1 MVSPEILRGIVWM
14 ILAALLYASAGGV
27 VRLLSPHYSTFELV
41 FFRNLVGLVVLVP
54 LMLRVGRAGLA
65 TRRIGM
71 HTTRTLFSWIGTMA
85 LFYALARMP
94 IADVGALIFT
104 QPLMSIVLAILVLGQ
119 AASTKSW
126 IACLIG
132 FAGAL
137 VILRPG
143 FSEVSFAAVV
153 ALVSAFTYACA
164 TTAIKSL
171 TETESIVAIT
181 LYVNLM
187 MLPLSAVAAAFDWK
201 TPSPADLPALFA
213 LGLLYTG
220 AQYAIAKGIAAA
232 DARIMQPFDF
242 LRLPFA
248 ALIGWLL
255 FRELPDG
262 WTWAG
267 ALIIFLASTY
277 ALRIEAGSRA
287 RPAG

>member
-1 MVSPEILRGIVWM
+1 MSF
-14 ILAALLYASAGGV
+14 AALLYASAGGV

-41 FFRNLVGLVVLVP
+41 FFRNLVGLIVLVP
-54 LMLRVGRAGLA
+54 MMLRVGMAGLA
-65 TRRIGM
+65 TQRIGM
-71 HTTRTLFSWIGTMA
+71 HLTRTLFSWIGTMA
-85 LFYALARMP
+85 LFFALARMP

-119 AASTKSW
+119 AASAKSW

-143 FSEVSFAAVV
+143 FTEVSVAALV
-153 ALVSAFTYACA
+153 ALISAFTYACA

-171 TETESIVAIT
+171 TETESIVAVT

-187 MLPLSAVAAAFDWK
+187 MLPLSAIAAVFDWT
-201 TPSPADLPALFA
+201 TPALGDLLPLFA

-232 DARIMQPFDF
+232 DARVMQPFDF

-248 ALIGWLL
+248 ALIGWIL

-277 ALRIEAGSRA
+277 ALRVEAKTRA
-287 RPAG
+287 KPGG